1 MYYKD
6 NNKGNAQNNDP
17 NTNATQMPNPTQSNS
32 YQVPAGGIGG
42 TPEDESRRR
51 VRRDTASFQRPSR
64 IDLYL
69 QGVAAKHKGLE
80 QSLKEQG
87 INESVT
93 SFLKR
98 MLFASVIVAVSIG
111 VVGFILFLHLG
122 LVIAFAAL
130 VGIVVGVAAFQFS
143 FKAFINY
150 PSKKK
155 VSNGKDI
162 ERNILFA
169 SRDLIISLRSGM
181 PLFNAMVS
189 ISSGY
194 GAASREFAHVVEK
207 VQFGESLEQAI
218 DDTAS
223 ESKSASFRKLMIQ
236 ASVSI
241 KAGSNIVDSLQ
252 EIVDDLSRERV
263 IQLHAYG
270 QKLNAIAMFYMLFGV
285 ILPSMGIA
293 VVTILTTFIALIV
306 VTPELLYGVLVGI
319 IFLQVVFLQMIR
331 SSRPIF
337 TM

>member
-1 MYYKD
+1 MILYYRGSND
-6 NNKGNAQNNDP
+6 NNAQNSP
-17 NTNATQMPNPTQSNS
+17 NTDSPQMPNSAQSSTYSIPTQE
-32 YQVPAGGIGG
+32 PEAAGR
-42 TPEDESRRR
+42 SRIP
-51 VRRDTASFQRPSR
+51 RDTSFKRPSR

-98 MLFASVIVAVSIG
+98 MLFASVIVAFSIG
-111 VVGFILFLHLG
+111 VVAFILFLHLG

-130 VGIVVGVAAFQFS
+130 VGLVVGVAAFEFS

-189 ISSGY
+189 ISTGY

-207 VQFGESLEQAI
+207 VQLGESLEQAI
-218 DDTAS
+218 DETAS

-319 IFLQVVFLQMIR
+319 IFLQIVFLQMIR